1 MIEFITLAVILAS
14 FYIAWNIGCNDTAN
28 AMGTAVGSNILSYR
42 RAAILLILF
51 VILGAVLEGYKV
63 MKPVGEG
70 LIQGSP
76 GLDSPLKEFPTAV
89 VIALVSAGLFVTLS
103 TKFGLPVSTHQAIIG
118 GLAGAGVAMS
128 IFSSVVTTVNW
139 SQFTTIIEAWVVTP
153 LAAAFFAYLFY
164 RIFEVPIKRVEAP
177 EKLNFLFS
185 IAVIISGCYLA
196 YVIGANGVGT
206 AMAAMYATG
215 LGGGTSVTVLQQLAL
230 LGAVGVA
237 VGSLTY
243 SRNVIK
249 TVGMGITTLGPMSAF
264 TAQLAAALTIH
275 IFTQWGLPTS
285 TSNAIVGGVV
295 GAGLVR
301 GVAAVRGRTMGQ
313 IVLAWIATPAVSMIL
328 AFLLTAAFIL
338 V

>member
-14 FYIAWNIGCNDTAN
+14 FYIAWNIGSNDTAN
-28 AMGTAVGSNILSYR
+28 AMGTAVGANILSYR
-42 RAAILLILF
+42 RAVTLLIIF
-51 VILGAVLEGYKV
+51 VAIGAVLEGYKV
-63 MKPVGEG
+63 MNVGEG

-76 GLDSPLKEFPTAV
+76 GFKSPLKEFPAAV
-89 VIALVSAGLFVTLS
+89 VIAMVCAGLFVTLS
-103 TKFGLPVSTHQAIIG
+103 TKLGLPVSTHQAIIG
-118 GLAGAGVAMS
+118 ALAGAGIAMS
-128 IFSSVVTTVNW
+128 VFSSVVTNVNW
-139 SQFTTIIEAWVVTP
+139 GQFITIVEAWIITP

-164 RIFEVPIKRVEAP
+164 RIFEVPIKRVKAP
-177 EKLNFLFS
+177 EKLNLLFT
-185 IAVIISGCYLA
+185 IAVIVSGCYLA

-215 LGGGTSVTVLQQLAL
+215 RGGGPSITIMQQLAL

-243 SRNVIK
+243 SRNVTE

-264 TAQLAAALTIH
+264 TAQFGAALTIH
-275 IFTQWGLPTS
+275 LFTQWGLPTS
-285 TSNAIVGGVV
+285 TSHAIVGGVV

-301 GVAAVRGRTMGQ
+301 GVAAVSGRKMSQ
-313 IVLAWIATPAVSMIL
+313 IVLAWIATPTVSMIL